1 MALLTSLKL
10 VSAQGKAKLSPVEHR
25 RNNLSTK
32 LLEQIEMA
40 KAQLEGRVY
49 APTKSKYITNEEGQR
64 IAIETTKRVK
74 AWWWATANGKLNL
87 SVRYG
92 AKVIE
97 LAKGKNAVEV
107 ADLKQVVE
115 TLELINQAVMAG
127 ELDAAIEAVSSV
139 VRKGAK

>member
-1 MALLTSLKL
+1 
-10 VSAQGKAKLSPVEHR
+10 VSHASCFVP
-25 RNNLSTK
+25 SF
-32 LLEQIEMA
+32 
-40 KAQLEGRVY
+40 
-49 APTKSKYITNEEGQR
+49 
-64 IAIETTKRVK
+64 K
-74 AWWWATANGKLNL
+74 AWWWKTANGKLNL

>member
-1 MALLTSLKL
+1 M
-10 VSAQGKAKLSPVEHR
+10 
-25 RNNLSTK
+25 
-32 LLEQIEMA
+32 
-40 KAQLEGRVY
+40 Y

-92 AKVIE
+92 NKVID
-97 LAKGKNAVEV
+97 LAKNRNAVEV

-115 TLELINQAVMAG
+115 TLELINQAVNAG
-127 ELDAAIEAVSSV
+127 ELDAAIEAVCD
-139 VRKGAK
+139 KGKK